1 MSSFRTTS
9 ASLAVLASLATLH
22 CSSAE
27 LGAAS
32 AGDGSALVDVSP
44 TSFTDATPDVEDCR
58 SLAGS
63 RGVRLGPVSGSA
75 SCRFDTGAL
84 ALDCQLSAG
93 SSSKSTSSQYASV
106 ADFVEAGHTLG
117 KITSLREV
125 ETTNAG
131 ERVTSH
137 AYDELGR
144 LARSTQ
150 TDASGSRVYRYG
162 AYDDAGR
169 PQRALPDAATLA
181 GAPCDAPALAIDYDD
196 ALGRVVFHYQPG
208 AECSEPDFRVLE
220 QYDALGN
227 LLRVERQS
235 GDASETTFE
244 ASTAG
249 EVQAICETP

>member
-9 ASLAVLASLATLH
+9 LRAVLASLATLH

-27 LGAAS
+27 LGGASGGGSLGLVDVTPAAFTDAAS
-32 AGDGSALVDVSP
+32 AAEGCRNLPGSES
-44 TSFTDATPDVEDCR
+44 
-58 SLAGS
+58 
-63 RGVRLGPVSGSA
+63 VRLGAVSGSA
-75 SCRFDTGAL
+75 SCRFDKGTVAL
-84 ALDCQLSAG
+84 NCQLSAG
-93 SSSKSTSSQYASV
+93 SLSKSTSSQYASV
-106 ADFVEAGHTLG
+106 EDFVEAGRTLG

-150 TDASGSRVYRYG
+150 TDARGSRMYRYG
-162 AYDDAGR
+162 SYDDEGR
-169 PQRALPDAATLA
+169 PHSALPDTATLA
-181 GAPCDAPALAIDYDD
+181 AAPCDAPALAIDYDD
-196 ALGRVVFHYQPG
+196 ELGRVLFHYQPG
-208 AECSEPDFRVLE
+208 AECFEPDFRVLE

-235 GDASETTFE
+235 EAARETTFE
-244 ASTAG
+244 AGIAG
-249 EVQAICETP
+249 DVQAICEQP